1 MTEIITTNHDV
12 SLAPEDATALLEKA
26 LEKSQDVKE
35 KMVSCVT
42 ELSTVNET
50 VKQDMAAGITLQ
62 QAKEA
67 LAQTES
73 VEDKVQEC
81 ADELQEVN
89 QALEV
94 GIGERDQLNL
104 ELRRVEQKLSTTRHM
119 LANTQE
125 ELAIVEEL
133 AEQANQRTL
142 RDSLTGIP
150 NRELFNDRLEQA
162 MALAQRGGW
171 ILGVMFIDLD
181 RFKAINDTHGHA
193 VGDKVL
199 QRVAQRL
206 NEQLR
211 SGDTVCRYGGDE
223 FLYLL
228 VNPQSTDNI
237 ARVAL
242 KVLNSISGI
251 LIIDDLTLSIEP
263 SIGIAVYPSN
273 GSTGEELLANADA
286 AMYRAKKTKTGY
298 IFFDDVPSES
308 VNKPDLE
315 SSPRLTLSWGKLP
328 E

>member
-1 MTEIITTNHDV
+1 MTKIIATHHDT
-12 SLAPEDATALLEKA
+12 SLAPENAPALLEKA

-42 ELSTVNET
+42 QLSTVNET
-50 VKQDMAAGITLQ
+50 VKQDMAGGITLQ

-67 LAQTES
+67 LAQTER

-81 ADELQEVN
+81 ADELHEVN
-89 QALEV
+89 QALAV
-94 GIGERDQLNL
+94 GIGDRDQLNR
-104 ELRRVEQKLSTTRHM
+104 ELRRVQQKLSTTRDI
-119 LANTQE
+119 LSDTQE

-162 MALAQRGGW
+162 IALAKRGGW

-193 VGDKVL
+193 VGDRVL
-199 QRVAQRL
+199 RRVAQRL
-206 NEQLR
+206 NEQVR

-228 VNPQSTDNI
+228 VNPQSTGNI
-237 ARVAL
+237 ERVAL
-242 KVLNSISGI
+242 KVLNSISETV
-251 LIIDDLTLSIEP
+251 IIDDLTLSIEP

-273 GSTGEELLANADA
+273 GTTGEELLANADA

-298 IFFDDVPSES
+298 IFFDDLLSES
-308 VNKPDLE
+308 VATRDLE
-315 SSPRLTLSWGKLP
+315 PSP
-328 E
+328 